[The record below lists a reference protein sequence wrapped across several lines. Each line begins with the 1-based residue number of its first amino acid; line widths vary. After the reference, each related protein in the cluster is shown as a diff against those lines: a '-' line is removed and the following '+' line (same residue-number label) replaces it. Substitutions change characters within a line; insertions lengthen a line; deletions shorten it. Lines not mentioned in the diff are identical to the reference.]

1 MNCIFCKI
9 VNQEIP
15 SNKVLENEDFL
26 AFHDINPSAP
36 IHILIIPKK
45 HIKNFAEADENTIAK
60 LSAFTKKVTEKLN
73 ITDYRIITNNG
84 ENAGQEVF
92 HFHIHLIAN
101 PDGKL
106 DRR

>member
-1 MNCIFCKI
+1 MCIFCEIVKGNIPATKI
-9 VNQEIP
+9 
-15 SNKVLENEDFL
+15 LEDENCL
-26 AFHDINPSAP
+26 AFKDINPIAP

>member
-1 MNCIFCKI
+1 MCIFCEIVKGNIPATKI
-9 VNQEIP
+9 
-15 SNKVLENEDFL
+15 LEDENCL
-26 AFHDINPSAP
+26 AFKDINPIAP

-45 HIKNFAEADENTIAK
+45 HIENFAEADENTITK